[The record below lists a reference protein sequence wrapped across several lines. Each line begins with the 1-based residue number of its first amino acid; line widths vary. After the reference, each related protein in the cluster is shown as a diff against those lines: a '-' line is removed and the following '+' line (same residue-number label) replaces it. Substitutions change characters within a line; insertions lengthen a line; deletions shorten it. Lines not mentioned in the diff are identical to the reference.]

1 MKWTRLFGVCALVV
15 FPVAASAQ
23 QGSNNPSSSAPL
35 NETQILG
42 RRVFQQRCAV
52 CHTQSTPGARRYG
65 PVIYKDLVD
74 GNEDAIREF
83 IRNGSTGKMPG
94 FKYGLEPAE
103 IDAIVEYFKTVP
115 RPPRPARSGGAQ
127 ETAVD

>member
-1 MKWTRLFGVCALVV
+1 MRVAVLIVLCVLVV
-15 FPVAASAQ
+15 FPLAASAQ
-23 QGSNNPSSSAPL
+23 QANSNANSSVTL
-35 NETQILG
+35 NDTQILG
-42 RRVFQQRCAV
+42 RRIFQQRCAV

-74 GNEDAIREF
+74 GNEDTIREF

-103 IDAIVEYFKTVP
+103 INAIVEYFKTVP
-115 RPPRPARSGGAQ
+115 RPPRQAASGAQ
-127 ETAVD
+127 ENPVD

>member
-1 MKWTRLFGVCALVV
+1 MRIAVLIVLCVLVV
-15 FPVAASAQ
+15 FPLAASAQ
-23 QGSNNPSSSAPL
+23 QANGNANSNLTL
-35 NETQILG
+35 NDTQILG
-42 RRVFQQRCAV
+42 RRIFQQRCAV

-74 GNEDAIREF
+74 GNEDTIREF

-103 IDAIVEYFKTVP
+103 INAIVEYFKTVP
-115 RPPRPARSGGAQ
+115 RPPRQAAGGAQ
-127 ETAVD
+127 DGPVD

>member
-1 MKWTRLFGVCALVV
+1 MRIAVLIVLCVLVV
-15 FPVAASAQ
+15 FPLAASAQ
-23 QGSNNPSSSAPL
+23 QASSNANSSVTL
-35 NETQILG
+35 NDTQILG
-42 RRVFQQRCAV
+42 RRIFQQRCAV

-74 GNEDAIREF
+74 GNEDTIREF

-103 IDAIVEYFKTVP
+103 INAIVEYFKTVP
-115 RPPRPARSGGAQ
+115 RPPRPAAGGAQ
-127 ETAVD
+127 DGPVD

>member
-1 MKWTRLFGVCALVV
+1 MRVAVLIVLCALVV
-15 FPVAASAQ
+15 FPLAASAQ
-23 QGSNNPSSSAPL
+23 QASSNASSSVTL
-35 NETQILG
+35 NDTQILG
-42 RRVFQQRCAV
+42 RRIFQQRCAV

-74 GNEDAIREF
+74 GNEDTIREF

-94 FKYGLEPAE
+94 FKYGLEPTE

-115 RPPRPARSGGAQ
+115 RPRRQAAGGAQ
-127 ETAVD
+127 EAPVD

>member
-1 MKWTRLFGVCALVV
+1 MRVAVLIVLCVLIV
-15 FPVAASAQ
+15 FPLAASAQ
-23 QGSNNPSSSAPL
+23 QANSNANSNVTL
-35 NETQILG
+35 NDTQILG
-42 RRVFQQRCAV
+42 RRIFQQRCAV

-74 GNEDAIREF
+74 GNEDTIREF

-103 IDAIVEYFKTVP
+103 INAIVEYFKTVP
-115 RPPRPARSGGAQ
+115 RPPRQAAGGAQ
-127 ETAVD
+127 DGPVD

>member
-1 MKWTRLFGVCALVV
+1 MRRAVFIAGCVLGV
-15 FPVAASAQ
+15 FPLAAPAQ
-23 QGSNNPSSSAPL
+23 QANTNATSSAPL

-42 RRVFQQRCAV
+42 RRIFQQRCAV

-115 RPPRPARSGGAQ
+115 RPPRPPRAGGAQ
-127 ETAVD
+127 DSPVD

>member
-1 MKWTRLFGVCALVV
+1 MRIAALIVPCVLVLFPL
-15 FPVAASAQ
+15 AASAQ
-23 QGSNNPSSSAPL
+23 QANSNAKSNVTL
-35 NETQILG
+35 NDTQILG

-74 GNEDAIREF
+74 GNEDTIRDF
-83 IRNGSTGKMPG
+83 IRDGSAGKMPG

-103 IDAIVEYFKTVP
+103 INAIVEYFKTVP
-115 RPPRPARSGGAQ
+115 RPARQAAGGAQ
-127 ETAVD
+127 ESPVD

>member
-1 MKWTRLFGVCALVV
+1 VLVV
-15 FPVAASAQ
+15 LPLAASAQ
-23 QGSNNPSSSAPL
+23 QATSNANSNVTL
-35 NETQILG
+35 NDTQILG

-65 PVIYKDLVD
+65 PAIYKDLVD
-74 GNEDAIREF
+74 GNEDTIREF

-103 IDAIVEYFKTVP
+103 VNAIVEYFKTVP
-115 RPPRPARSGGAQ
+115 RPPRQTTGGGQ
-127 ETAVD
+127 EAPVD

>member
-1 MKWTRLFGVCALVV
+1 MRVAVLIVLCVLIV
-15 FPVAASAQ
+15 FPLAASAQ
-23 QGSNNPSSSAPL
+23 QANSNTNSNVTL
-35 NETQILG
+35 NDTQILG
-42 RRVFQQRCAV
+42 RRIFQQRCAV

-74 GNEDAIREF
+74 GNEDTIREF

-103 IDAIVEYFKTVP
+103 INAIVEYFKTVP
-115 RPPRPARSGGAQ
+115 RPPRQAAGGAQ
-127 ETAVD
+127 DGPVD